1 MPAPSLL
8 ENSLK
13 RNFALIDLIQQ
24 EIDAANACRDPDQQQ
39 QPIQSIAQLTRE
51 QDCTDC
57 CDACHKVWTWP
68 VVRASVLLCAESR
81 CERKHRLSP
90 RGCANTVRLTSGSTI
105 AKHALPPS
113 TPPSGPRDTSVCRSA
128 STPPRRRCAPAIKL
142 YCHTDKTAIC
152 LESALTT
159 ITNTTRPS
167 MSTVCAPPSRS
178 FDAVQIQRR
187 NGAS

>member
-1 MPAPSLL
+1 MRPTLVAT
-8 ENSLK
+8 
-13 RNFALIDLIQQ
+13 
-24 EIDAANACRDPDQQQ
+24 DQHQQ

-68 VVRASVLLCAESR
+68 VLPASVLLCAESR
-81 CERKHRLSP
+81 CGCKRRLSP

-128 STPPRRRCAPAIKL
+128 SALPSRRCAP
-142 YCHTDKTAIC
+142 
-152 LESALTT
+152 
-159 ITNTTRPS
+159 NMVRPS
-167 MSTVCAPPSRS
+167 SCTATRTRRPSASRVPSRQS
-178 FDAVQIQRR
+178 PTPQDRACQRCVHR
-187 NGAS
+187 HQGVSTRCKFNGET